1 MEYCNIFEGV
11 WVYDEAARPLYGEED
26 CPYIYDQ
33 LNFDASAVLE
43 MLRGK
48 RMMFVGDSVNHGQ
61 FFSMVCLL
69 HRIIPLHAKSFQ
81 SNGSLSVFKAKD
93 YNASIEFYWA
103 PFLVESNSD
112 NAVAH
117 RIGERVILPWSIDF
131 HARHWKGSHIIVFN
145 TYLWWMNGAS
155 LKILRGE
162 FEGDREVMEMVR
174 EDAYELALRSMVE
187 WVEENMDPH
196 NSRVFFTTM
205 SPTHWRSREWGGD
218 PNGNCFNQT
227 TPIEDPT
234 YWGEDSSKSMMR
246 VVAEALSS
254 TTVPITI
261 LNITQLS
268 EYRKD
273 AHPQIYKK

>member
-1 MEYCNIFEGV
+1 
-11 WVYDEAARPLYGEED
+11 
-26 CPYIYDQ
+26 
-33 LNFDASAVLE
+33 
-43 MLRGK
+43 MLQNCR
-48 RMMFVGDSVNHGQ
+48 
-61 FFSMVCLL
+61 
-69 HRIIPLHAKSFQ
+69 
-81 SNGSLSVFKAKD
+81 
-93 YNASIEFYWA
+93 
-103 PFLVESNSD
+103 
-112 NAVAH
+112 
-117 RIGERVILPWSIDF
+117 
-131 HARHWKGSHIIVFN
+131 
-145 TYLWWMNGAS
+145 
-155 LKILRGE
+155 RGE

-187 WVEENMDPH
+187 WVEENVDPH

-218 PNGNCFNQT
+218 PNGTAFNQT

-273 AHPQIYKK
+273 AHPQIYKKQWTPPTTEQLANPKSYADCIHWCLPGLHDTWNELLYAKLLTP